1 MRKFRIAADSA
12 ADLMDL
18 PGIDF
23 ACAPLTVRT
32 EEREFRDAGPG
43 QTEEMVS
50 YLEAH
55 KGRSQTSCPSPADW
69 LDAFGD
75 ADDILCIPITS
86 GLSGSYNAACTARD
100 LALAEDKERRIF
112 VVDSLTAGPEM
123 RLLAEKAAQW
133 AGEGRDFETICRD
146 ILSYQKKT
154 GLLFL
159 LQSLKN
165 FAANGRV
172 SPAAAKLAQLF
183 NIRILGQASRE
194 GKLELLH
201 KCHGQTRSFEAVLST
216 LKKAGVE
223 RGRLIL
229 THCLNEPGAQALRE
243 LLHAAFPQS
252 EITVAPCGGL
262 CSYYA
267 ERGGLLVGFEAF

>member
-50 YLEAH
+50 YLETH

-86 GLSGSYNAACTARD
+86 GLSGSYNSACTARD
-100 LALAEDKERRIF
+100 LALAENEERRIF

-133 AGEGRDFETICRD
+133 AGEGKDFETICRD
-146 ILSYQKKT
+146 ISSYQKKT

-201 KCHGQTRSFEAVLST
+201 KCHGETRSFEAVLST

-267 ERGGLLVGFEAF
+267 ERGGLLIGFEAF